1 MYVHVQVRDVSLS
14 LMTAEPPVFIMR
26 PQPEVKVAEGQD
38 VELACAVFGAPKPR
52 VTWFKND
59 QVVEGGRFSVDVT
72 GKIVGNLTISVSGVV
87 IGLFT
92 SLTSFY
98 MYITKYHS
106 DACHLNKPVPS

>member
-1 MYVHVQVRDVSLS
+1 MYVHVQVRDVSLCV
-14 LMTAEPPVFIMR
+14 MTAEPPVFIMR

-72 GKIVGNLTISVSGVV
+72 GKIVGNLTISVSRGF
-87 IGLFT
+87 IGLFK
-92 SLTSFY
+92 SMTSFFS
-98 MYITKYHS
+98 TKISFRH
-106 DACHLNKPVPS
+106 VM